1 MAIPGLVPVNTPA
14 GVLMMAPGMAAEVAP
29 YVDPVL
35 GDPNLVAQG
44 ALPQAEPPIQAPPPT
59 HVAQAPS
66 MFDQLDAVPTPGDVL
81 HEQAADNLKNAAPAA
96 GQATSSAPAV
106 GSTAEAGMDPELER
120 LLANPP
126 STIATSSTRRTGVPF
141 TGPNREAF
149 DQAQR
154 AGLDAEQ
161 RAAQAVAAQADAQT
175 AQARLEAEQAMQ
187 MARTEAT
194 RRARQ
199 DAVINDARNKRELAW
214 MKVPEKLDPN
224 RWDKTGG
231 PARIL
236 GAIGV
241 LLGGI
246 SSGIT
251 GRDNAA
257 KALIDGI
264 VRDDLEVQR
273 SEIEL
278 AQQEAQRADNELQD
292 YLDLYGDPILAEK
305 QLEISANGAIIK
317 ELQAIMQSAQGE
329 QVKASA
335 ELGIAERQAE
345 VARLNNEMD
354 GRVGEMVTQ
363 SQNDPGLE
371 NRQWE
376 MKVKTRAAQAEAKND
391 PLAGLKES
399 DKNAIRQT
407 QVIMP
412 DGSVKYAKDKEAS
425 TKARE
430 IFTSYER
437 GYQLLDELEQIARTP
452 KSSMSPELRARAEQ
466 MEGELTKVVGSLL
479 APGEALSDGE
489 RKYFQSIALSA
500 SAGADVFGV
509 VQPMIKQA
517 RDMFRKRAEL
527 ATSGQLYDDPFRT
540 KPTGKALTTDPRVR
554 KGDYD

>member
-1 MAIPGLVPVNTPA
+1 
-14 GVLMMAPGMAAEVAP
+14 
-29 YVDPVL
+29 
-35 GDPNLVAQG
+35 
-44 ALPQAEPPIQAPPPT
+44 
-59 HVAQAPS
+59 
-66 MFDQLDAVPTPGDVL
+66 
-81 HEQAADNLKNAAPAA
+81 
-96 GQATSSAPAV
+96 
-106 GSTAEAGMDPELER
+106 MDPELER

-175 AQARLEAEQAMQ
+175 AQARLEAEQAEQ
-187 MARTEAT
+187 MARTEAA

-199 DAVINDARNKRELAW
+199 DAIINDARAKREFAW

-257 KALIDGI
+257 KTLIDGI

-278 AQQEAQRADNELQD
+278 AQQEAQRADNDLQD
-292 YLDLYGDPILAEK
+292 YLDMYGDPILAEK
-305 QLEISANGAIIK
+305 QLEISANGALIK
-317 ELQAIMQSAQGE
+317 ELQAVMQSAQGE
-329 QVKASA
+329 QVKAA
-335 ELGIAERQAE
+335 AAAGIAERQAE

-363 SQNDPGLE
+363 SQTNPELE
-371 NRQWE
+371 MGIWKT
-376 MKVKTRAAQAEAKND
+376 KVGTLADQMAAQND
-391 PLAGLKES
+391 PLHGMNDASRRDAL
-399 DKNAIRQT
+399 ARR
-407 QVIMP
+407 VRLP
-412 DGSVKYAKDKEAS
+412 DGTDIWSPTVEHAQKLKPLITSHDRYKKNTERIRELMRD
-425 TKARE
+425 TKIRNLGWGQLAPKV
-430 IFTSYER
+430 R
-437 GYQLLDELEQIARTP
+437 GELEA
-452 KSSMSPELRARAEQ
+452 
-466 MEGELTKVVGSLL
+466 LTKTNTVLWRDILQLG
-479 APGEALSDGE
+479 ALT
-489 RKYFQSIALSA
+489 
-500 SAGADVFGV
+500 GADQTLVAPLTIEEVNDLWSRDEATVAKMDAADAFADDLYNG
-509 VQPMIKQA
+509 A
-517 RDMFRKRAEL
+517 LRDMDTNPRAANEGG
-527 ATSGQLYDDPFRT
+527 SPFRNVAPEGWRRT
-540 KPTGKALTTDPRVR
+540 K
-554 KGDYD
+554 